1 MIRIKKVD
9 LIDILSFD
17 SPNGNMLSLNDIE
30 SLLSYIDIAEND
42 NQIRGIILTGTG
54 RSFSSGLD
62 TSHLMANYSK
72 EKSNHFFK
80 TFDILLLHLFMFS
93 KPVVAAVNG
102 HSIGGGLLIQCC
114 ADYVVSSDNPK
125 IKLGLPELKL
135 GLTIDELMKDLLSY
149 NVCNNKTL
157 SKLLYSS
164 AYENPQKYLEYGFID
179 EVVYPENV
187 INNSLSYIQSIL
199 SYDYNAYSIMKQRIK
214 SDCKEKLQR
223 ALNNNCF
230 SIFTELLTAKHD
242 NND

>member
-1 MIRIKKVD
+1 MIQIKKVG

-30 SLLSYIDIAEND
+30 YLLSYIDIAQND
-42 NQIRGIILTGTG
+42 NQVRGIILTGTG
-54 RSFSSGLD
+54 RSFSSGID
-62 TSHLMANYSK
+62 TSHLIDNYSK
-72 EKSNHFFK
+72 EKSNYFFK
-80 TFDILLLHLFMFS
+80 TFDILLLHLFLFP

-114 ADYVVSSDNPK
+114 ADYVISSDNPK

-135 GLTIDELMKDLLSY
+135 GFTIDELMKDLLSY
-149 NVCNNKTL
+149 NVCNNRTL

-179 EVVYPENV
+179 EVVHAENV
-187 INNSLSYIQSIL
+187 MNNSLSYIQSIL
-199 SYDYNAYSIMKQRIK
+199 PYDYNAYTIMKQRIK

-230 SIFTELLTAKHD
+230 SIYTELLTTKQN